1 MASRIQQLEGFVKE
15 DPHDP
20 FNLYALALEYSKS
33 DVRKALEIFNKL
45 LDEHANYVPTY
56 YHLGKLYVDISQNE
70 KALAVFETGIKV
82 ANDEKNYKALR
93 ELQSARQEL
102 LLDLDD

>member
-1 MASRIQQLEGFVKE
+1 MASRIQELEGFVKE

-20 FNLYALALEYSKS
+20 FNLYALALEYLKTDVPKAIDIFSQLLKEHS
-33 DVRKALEIFNKL
+33 D
-45 LDEHANYVPTY
+45 YVPTY
-56 YHLGKLYVDISQNE
+56 YQLGKLYIDISENE
-70 KALAVFETGIKV
+70 KALEVFDVGIRVASDQQNQKAV
-82 ANDEKNYKALR
+82 R

>member
-15 DPHDP
+15 DPDDP

-33 DVRKALEIFNKL
+33 DVRKAIEIFNQL
-45 LDEHANYVPTY
+45 LNEHADYVPTY
-56 YHLGKLYVDISQNE
+56 YHLGKLYVDISENE
-70 KALAVFETGIKV
+70 KALAVFDAGIK
-82 ANDEKNYKALR
+82 AATDEKNNKALR
-93 ELQSARQEL
+93 ELQSAREEL

>member
-1 MASRIQQLEGFVKE
+1 MASRIEQLEGFVKE

-33 DVRKALEIFNKL
+33 DVHKAVEIFNQL
-45 LDEHANYVPTY
+45 LNTHAGYVPTY
-56 YHLGKLYVDISQNE
+56 YHLGKLYVDISENE
-70 KALAVFETGIKV
+70 KALAVFDAGIKV
-82 ANDEKNYKALR
+82 ASSARDQKALR

-102 LLDLDD
+102 LLDLED

>member
-1 MASRIQQLEGFVKE
+1 MASRIEQLEQFVKE

-33 DVRKALEIFNKL
+33 DVRKAIETFNQL
-45 LDEHANYVPTY
+45 LNEHANYVPTY
-56 YHLGKLYVDISQNE
+56 YHLGKLYVDTSENE
-70 KALAVFETGIKV
+70 KALAVFDAGIKV
-82 ANDEKNYKALR
+82 ATDEKDNKALR